1 MKLSLA
7 WIFDHIDAD
16 WKQQD
21 VDKLVALFNKRTAE
35 VEDFYRIAF
44 DLQRFFIGQLTTT
57 SAQSVILEIPEL
69 AKEIELPLRTKT
81 IDMIPVSVTQPYF
94 MVVREAEHTYRWATL
109 ADFGV
114 EKDGLVPALGVVAPD
129 INGAWREKFED
140 TDVILEI
147 DNKSI
152 TNRPDM
158 WGHRGFAREIAAFL
172 HLPLKPESQFLHQLP
187 VRDFA
192 HTSQATATTPFT
204 LANHA
209 AKACTRFEGL
219 YLSNVENRASN
230 LLLASRL
237 MKVGS
242 RPINA
247 LVDAVNYCMLDWSLP
262 MHAYDAATI
271 ANKSIIIRMA
281 HDQEQLP
288 LLDGETLT
296 LTPQDL
302 VIADPQKPLCLAG
315 VMGGTQSGLTAA
327 TTTAFIEAASFDAST
342 IRRTAQ
348 RSKKRTEASARFEKT
363 MDPHQCSKAL
373 QRLVTLCSSINLSL
387 HHADDIIAVGTLPSP
402 SIIEV
407 THEFL
412 EQRSGIALTEEQV
425 TIPLQ
430 RLEFN
435 VIKSHNADNKTVYL
449 IAIPSFRA
457 TKDIKIKEDILEE
470 VVRSYGFENITPEL
484 PYLMRTPFDLTPTT
498 RLNAIKHFL
507 ASSAHMTE
515 QQNYSLYD
523 EQFLAQLK
531 LTLDAAVTLI
541 NPVSENYA
549 RMAGSLIPAL
559 LKNIV
564 ENHQQQDTLAFF
576 ECGRVWRTASSP
588 EAIEHSSIAGIFFA
602 KRATIDFYTCKQ
614 HLCMLCKELGIANA
628 SLTWEKPATQPAPW
642 YSQHQTATIR
652 SNKTI
657 IGTAGKVDA
666 QFLSKLDIGAPCDA
680 FVFELDADLLTKQA
694 LPAPHY
700 QQLNK
705 YPATYFDLSVLAPLA
720 STVADIEHE
729 IAQIS
734 TIITQVE
741 LIDKFEKGGSAETR
755 ALTFRVWL
763 AHPERTLGKSDIE
776 ATWKATVALLAQ
788 HNIQVR
794 S

>member
-21 VDKLVALFNKRTAE
+21 IDKLVALFNKRTAE

-44 DLQRFFIGQLTTT
+44 DLQRFFIGRCTNT

-69 AKEIELPLRTKT
+69 GKDIELPLRTKT
-81 IDMIPVSVTQPYF
+81 IDMIPTSVKQPCF
-94 MVVREAEHTYRWATL
+94 MVVKEAEHSYRWATL
-109 ADFGV
+109 TDFGV
-114 EKDGLVPALGVVAPD
+114 EKDGLVPALDVTMSD

-172 HLPLKPESQFLHQLP
+172 NLSLKPEAQFLHQLP
-187 VRDFA
+187 IQAFA

-204 LANHA
+204 LTNHA
-209 AKACTRFEGL
+209 PHACTRFEGL
-219 YLSNVENRASN
+219 YFPTVENHSSN

-262 MHAYDAATI
+262 MHAYDATSI
-271 ANKSIIIRMA
+271 VQKSILIRMA
-281 HDQEQLP
+281 QDQEQLP
-288 LLDGETLT
+288 LLDGETLSLST
-296 LTPQDL
+296 QDL

-315 VMGGTQSGLTAA
+315 IMGGIQSGLTAA
-327 TTTAFIEAASFDAST
+327 TTAAFIEAAAFDAGT

-373 QRLVTLCSSINLSL
+373 QRLLKICASINLKL
-387 HHADDIIAVGTLPSP
+387 QHADEIVAAGTLPPP

-412 EQRSGIALTEEQV
+412 EERSGIKLSEEQV
-425 TIPLQ
+425 TRPL
-430 RLEFN
+430 RNFEFN
-435 VIKSHNADNKTVYL
+435 VIKSHNAEHKTVYL
-449 IAIPSFRA
+449 ITIPSFRA

-470 VVRSYGFENITPEL
+470 IVRSYGFENITPQL
-484 PYLMRTPFDLTPTT
+484 PRLLRTAFDLTPTT

-515 QQNYSLYD
+515 QQNYAMYD
-523 EQFLAQLK
+523 EQFLAQLHLK
-531 LTLDAAVTLI
+531 LDAAVTLV
-541 NPVSENYA
+541 NPVSENFS

-559 LKNIV
+559 FKNVI
-564 ENHQQQDTLAFF
+564 ENHQQRDALAFF
-576 ECGRVWRTASSP
+576 ECGRIWRKASSP
-588 EAIEHSSIAGIFFA
+588 EEVERLSIAGIFFA
-602 KRATIDFYTCKQ
+602 KRATIDFYACKQ
-614 HLCMLCKELGIANA
+614 HLCMLFKELGCAHS
-628 SLTWEKPATQPAPW
+628 SLVWEKPHATSAPW
-642 YSQHQTATIR
+642 YSQHQTAII
-652 SNKTI
+652 SANKLHVGI
-657 IGTAGKVDA
+657 AGKVDT
-666 QFLSKLDIGAPCDA
+666 QFLAKLDIGAPCDA
-680 FVFELDADLLTKQA
+680 FVFELEGDILSKQA
-694 LPAPHY
+694 QPIPHY
-700 QQLNK
+700 QSLNK
-705 YPATYFDLSVLAPLA
+705 YPATYFDLSLLVPLA
-720 STVADIEHE
+720 GTVAIIEHTLKQTSDL
-729 IAQIS
+729 IM
-734 TIITQVE
+734 QVE
-741 LIDKFEKGGSAETR
+741 LIDKFEKGGSSETR
-755 ALTFRVWL
+755 ALTFRIWL
-763 AHPERTLGKSDIE
+763 AHPERTLEKNDIE
-776 ATWKATVALLAQ
+776 TTWKAAVAALAH